1 MESLHRRFV
10 IVTTDKVATAKLI
23 YLLVYGRDRPY
34 FKQKQNNITKFRL
47 ISYFIIFFY
56 PVFTLLFYFNQNFNL
71 NKTKKD
77 LSHVESSHRRCS
89 VRKGV
94 FENFRNFTQKHL
106 SWSLFIKKLQAFRPS
121 VIYLISQTSP
131 EKSDDILRGVF
142 CFIL

>member
-23 YLLVYGRDRPY
+23 YLLVYSTLS
-34 FKQKQNNITKFRL
+34 KNKTILQNFGLLVIL
-47 ISYFIIFFY
+47 LFF
-56 PVFTLLFYFNQNFNL
+56 FTLFLLYYFVFNQNFNL